1 MKIVVGLGN
10 PGIGYEK
17 TRHNFGF
24 MFIEYLEKKYKF
36 QMNNKKLD
44 SLMGECVINN
54 QKVVFVKPMTYMNL
68 SGEAVQKVKNW
79 YKVNDEDIIIIFDD
93 IDIEFGE
100 IRYRA
105 CGSGGSHNGMKNIVQ
120 MLSSQN
126 IARIKLRTWKFKTS
140 RTEFK

>member
-36 QMNNKKLD
+36 KMDNKKLD
-44 SLMGECVINN
+44 SYLGECIINN
-54 QKVVFVKPMTYMNL
+54 EKVIFVKPTTFMNL

-79 YKVNDEDIIIIFDD
+79 YKVQDEDIIVIFDD

-100 IRYRA
+100 IRYKLN
-105 CGSGGSHNGMKNIVQ
+105 GSGGSHNGMKNIVQ

-126 IARIKLRTWKFKTS
+126 IARIKLRTW
-140 RTEFK
+140 EFKAS